1 MHGLPTHDAERPIRV
16 ALVDTHRMFTQALQG
31 LLARE
36 PGIDPVGAAA
46 SVEEAL
52 ELADRTRPDVVLMD
66 IELPGADGV
75 DATIA
80 LARRRPETAVVIV
93 TSQDDP
99 DLVAEAMQAGARGF
113 VLKTR
118 AVEDLVAIIRQASV
132 IGGAGSDVALTHVGG
147 PPFPRPRRPR
157 SSDGLAQLTQREMDV
172 LRELAAGRSTE
183 QVAAALFIS
192 VLTVRSHVKSI
203 LAKLG
208 AHSKLEAVTYA
219 IHHGL
224 VDASRPA

>member
-1 MHGLPTHDAERPIRV
+1 MRRLPDADADRQIRV
-16 ALVDTHRMFTQALQG
+16 ALADAHRMFTQALQG

-36 PGIDPVGAAA
+36 PGIHPVGAAA

-52 ELADRTRPDVVLMD
+52 ELADRTEPDVVLMD
-66 IELPGADGV
+66 VDLPGAAGV
-75 DATIA
+75 DATVE

-93 TSQDDP
+93 TSRDDP
-99 DLVAEAMQAGARGF
+99 SLVAEAMGAGARGF

-118 AVEDLVAIIRQASV
+118 AVEDLVAIIRQAANV
-132 IGGAGSDVALTHVGG
+132 GGIGGGVAVAHAPGAS
-147 PPFPRPRRPR
+147 PFARARRRPE
-157 SSDGLAQLTQREMDV
+157 GPTPLTSREMDV
-172 LRELAAGRSTE
+172 LRELASGRSTE
-183 QVAAALFIS
+183 QIADALFIS

-208 AHSKLEAVTYA
+208 AHSKLEAVTSA
-219 IHHGL
+219 IHRGL